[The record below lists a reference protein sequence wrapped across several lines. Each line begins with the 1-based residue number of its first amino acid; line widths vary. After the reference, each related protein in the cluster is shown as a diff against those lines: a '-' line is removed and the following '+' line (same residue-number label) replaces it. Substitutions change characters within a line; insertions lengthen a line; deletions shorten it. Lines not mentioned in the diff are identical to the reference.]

1 MESIWLCLCFAGV
14 IKQLV
19 NSFNS
24 ELMQTAET
32 VLFNPL
38 MLVKQPKDQS
48 EGKHV
53 FCV

>member
-1 MESIWLCLCFAGV
+1 MESIWLCLCFAGF

-24 ELMQTAET
+24 ELMQTVET